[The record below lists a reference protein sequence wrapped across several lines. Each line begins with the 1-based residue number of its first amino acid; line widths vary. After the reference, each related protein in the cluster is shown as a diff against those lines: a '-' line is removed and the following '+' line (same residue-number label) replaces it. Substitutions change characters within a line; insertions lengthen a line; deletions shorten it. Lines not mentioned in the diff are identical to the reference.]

1 MGTGAMGDKSS
12 AGAIGMMTE
21 EERKSGFSGNAKG
34 AETLDFSSVRVGQ
47 SCPQQYPRTS
57 DDIRA
62 PVSTG
67 SLGEPMDIGQVAGL
81 LGCSA
86 WTVRQRYLPQGLP
99 HLRACASGK
108 LVFFQEQVIGWI
120 LKRQQQ
126 RQKGG
131 QLR

>member
-1 MGTGAMGDKSS
+1 MSARHESEGLKYGVAETEKSTETLNFTASGLGQRNPQHYPHREEPAAACSS
-12 AGAIGMMTE
+12 APSPLGDPLSIHDV
-21 EERKSGFSGNAKG
+21 
-34 AETLDFSSVRVGQ
+34 AE
-47 SCPQQYPRTS
+47 
-57 DDIRA
+57 
-62 PVSTG
+62 
-67 SLGEPMDIGQVAGL
+67 L

-99 HLRACASGK
+99 HLRACTSGK
-108 LVFFQEQVIGWI
+108 LVFFREQVIAWI

>member
-1 MGTGAMGDKSS
+1 
-12 AGAIGMMTE
+12 MMTE
-21 EERKSGFSGNAKG
+21 EERKSGFDGNAKG
-34 AETLDFSSVRVGQ
+34 TERLGFPPVGLGQ
-47 SCPQQYPRTS
+47 SCPQQYPHST
-57 DDIRA
+57 DAIRA
-62 PVSTG
+62 MGFSG
-67 SLGEPMDIGQVAGL
+67 SLGEPMDIGQVAAL

-108 LVFFQEQVIGWI
+108 LVFFREQVIGWI

-131 QLR
+131 PLR